1 MITRFEEFVGII
13 SSIHK
18 NIEKMKKNRMREF
31 GLGGNHVMCMV
42 YLAQNPEGLIAT
54 DLCKLISVDK
64 AATSR
69 ALSELFEKGYIQY
82 PNADRQKK
90 YRAAAV
96 LTERGFEVAKQ
107 MDVIICNAVNEIGG
121 SLTEQERDNMYRS
134 LETIDTNLNELT
146 KNM

>member
-1 MITRFEEFVGII
+1 MITRFEEFVGTI
-13 SSIHK
+13 SSIYK

-31 GLGGNHVMCMV
+31 GLSGNHVMCMV
-42 YLAQNPEGLIAT
+42 YLAQNSEGLTAT

-82 PNADRQKK
+82 SNADGHKK
-90 YRAAAV
+90 YRAVAR
-96 LTERGFEVAKQ
+96 LTEQGIKVAKQ
-107 MDVIICNAVNEIGG
+107 MDVIICSVVNKIGG
-121 SLTEQERDNMYRS
+121 SLTKQERDSMYRS